1 MTVEWCGALN
11 AMLRSLPRYGMIG
24 REIRRMPRELTDES
38 PFPFGVHKGKKMEN
52 VPASYLDWFDG
63 QDWSKDWPLV
73 KAYVKKNRA
82 VLNMEID
89 QQGCG
94 E

>member
-1 MTVEWCGALN
+1 
-11 AMLRSLPRYGMIG
+11 
-24 REIRRMPRELTDES
+24 MPRELKDDS

-52 VPASYLDWFDG
+52 VPATYLDWFDG

-73 KAYVKKNRA
+73 KAYVKKNRTL
-82 VLNMEID
+82 LNMEID
-89 QQGCG
+89 QQGWG